1 MMVQKQT
8 SLPCLIVVENSE
20 RNIVSV
26 IVEVSE
32 EPERPQ
38 ELFRKPEVDGVI
50 EESHYYWI
58 LT

>member
-38 ELFRKPEVDGVI
+38 ELFRKSVVDGVI